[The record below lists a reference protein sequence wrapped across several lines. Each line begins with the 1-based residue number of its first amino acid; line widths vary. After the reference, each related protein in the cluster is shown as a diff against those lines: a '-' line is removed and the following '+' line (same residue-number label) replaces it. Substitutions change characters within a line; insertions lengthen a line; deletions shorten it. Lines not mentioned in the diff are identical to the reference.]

1 MKKITKWLKER
12 PFIKLM
18 IVLEVINSVVSALL
32 GDFMLCFIWILIA
45 ALMFIIDLL
54 LSYIAMYEKENE
66 RIARQYEKEK
76 LISRLEGSC
85 KGYWYDMFK
94 REELYTQLCQKK
106 IACSHF
112 LRELNIYEAK
122 IEEDKKIIQEAKD
135 NLFVKEL

>member
-18 IVLEVINSVVSALL
+18 IVLQVINTVVSALF
-32 GDFMLCFIWILIA
+32 GDFMLCFIWLLIA

-76 LISRLEGSC
+76 LISYLEGAC
-85 KGYWYDMFK
+85 KDYWYDMFK

-106 IACSHF
+106 ITCSHF
-112 LRELNIYEAK
+112 LRELNIYDAK

-135 NLFVKEL
+135 KLFGKEL